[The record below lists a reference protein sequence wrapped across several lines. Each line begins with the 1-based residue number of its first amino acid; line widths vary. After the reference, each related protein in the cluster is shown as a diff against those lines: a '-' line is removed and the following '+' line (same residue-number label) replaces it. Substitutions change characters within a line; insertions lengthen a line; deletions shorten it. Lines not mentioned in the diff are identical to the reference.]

1 MWAQRQHNKIQWRFE
16 LTKQDPVPRQTLR
29 EKLVAEDA
37 LEAVALPIPVL
48 LKLSEEGL
56 DVNALQ
62 ADLNAIPAEELLKP
76 LVRPDPP

>member
-1 MWAQRQHNKIQWRFE
+1 M
-16 LTKQDPVPRQTLR
+16 TKQDPVPRQTLR
-29 EKLVAEDA
+29 EQLVAEDA
-37 LEAVALPIPVL
+37 LEAVALPIPVM

-76 LVRPDPP
+76 LVRPEPP

>member
-29 EKLVAEDA
+29 EKLTAEDA
-37 LEAVALPIPVL
+37 LDAVALPIPVL

-62 ADLNAIPAEELLKP
+62 ADLNAIPPEELLKP
-76 LVRPDPP
+76 LVRPEPP